1 MGWLPEG
8 LHRRR
13 RRTISFK
20 PNSGL
25 RPPGGRRYSVLVEVF
40 QQSDQKGNINA
51 GLRLQYFVRT
61 GEARLGIPFHIGIE
75 ASPSRP
81 EGEAPIPEA
90 GEARD
95 QRVPKGQTPT
105 RGACARGSPD
115 GYQRVPKGQTPSSNK
130 NYNLLLHLV

>member
-61 GEARLGIPFHIGIE
+61 GEARLGFRSATCLFVKLGLGVDRRRLSE
-75 ASPSRP
+75 A
-81 EGEAPIPEA
+81 
-90 GEARD
+90 
-95 QRVPKGQTPT
+95 
-105 RGACARGSPD
+105 
-115 GYQRVPKGQTPSSNK
+115 
-130 NYNLLLHLV
+130 

>member
-95 QRVPKGQTPT
+95 QRRAKPVTPI
-105 RGACARGSPD
+105 ARAKPASFFIGFNVMVFLYSRSEFESP
-115 GYQRVPKGQTPSSNK
+115 GPVGT
-130 NYNLLLHLV
+130 